1 MPSFKRALLDLGL
14 LGLLSIAIGFGVNA
28 LRERGAMKPTKN
40 YFEKTTPTP
49 SRPTPASRSTGEVSP
64 PTPNLTTNPP
74 IPGTTTAAATNKHDA
89 PKQPKAAQAENSKH
103 LQHDY
108 QEIDFGELVKVFHD
122 PATTQGL
129 NLFVDARKPELYEE
143 GHIPGAVRCDPYEP
157 DDALNG
163 IVARASG
170 VERVIVYCGGGDCE
184 DSIFMCRELLDAAV
198 PYDSIFLYPGGW
210 TEWSANQMPTQS
222 GREEQ

>member
-1 MPSFKRALLDLGL
+1 MQSLKRVFLDLGL
-14 LGLLSIAIGFGVNA
+14 LGGLSIAIGFGVNA
-28 LRERGAMKPTKN
+28 VRERGAIKPMKN
-40 YFEKTTPTP
+40 YFDKTAQSP
-49 SRPTPASRSTGEVSP
+49 SRPKPASRSTGEGLRP
-64 PTPNLTTNPP
+64 KPNQTTTPP
-74 IPGTTTAAATNKHDA
+74 ITGTTAAATNAPDA
-89 PKQPKAAQAENSKH
+89 SKQLGAAQAENTKH

-108 QEIDFGELVKVFHD
+108 QEIDFGELVKVFQN
-122 PATTQGL
+122 PATAQGL
-129 NLFVDARKPELYEE
+129 NLFVDARKPDLYEE
-143 GHIPGAVRCDPYEP
+143 GHIPGAIQCDPYEP

-163 IVARASG
+163 IAARASG

-210 TEWSANQMPTQS
+210 KEWSANQMPAQA

>member
-28 LRERGAMKPTKN
+28 IRERGAIKPTKN
-40 YFEKTTPTP
+40 YFEKTAQTPP
-49 SRPTPASRSTGEVSP
+49 RPKPASRSTGEVPP
-64 PTPNLTTNPP
+64 PTLHPTPTPP
-74 IPGTTTAAATNKHDA
+74 ATSTPTVATNKQDA
-89 PKQPKAAQAENSKH
+89 PRQSETAPVENTKH
-103 LQHDY
+103 IQHDY
-108 QEIDFGELVKVFHD
+108 QEIDFGELVKVFQD
-122 PATTQGL
+122 PATAQGL
-129 NLFVDARKPELYEE
+129 NLFVDARKPDLYEE
-143 GHIPGAVRCDPYEP
+143 GHIPGAIQCDPYEP

-184 DSIFMCRELLDAAV
+184 DSIFMCRDLVEAGL
-198 PYDSIFLYPGGW
+198 PYDSLFLYPGGW
-210 TEWSANQMPTQS
+210 KEWSTKQMPAQT